1 MNNLIIFIIS
11 IIVFLLLFDLF
22 IRSLPNHKFIFFKSS
37 KILLHLN
44 DNTIL
49 ILTYIFCSILVIFN
63 GFESFLIGLFLFLL
77 IKYFYLSSNA
87 NNYYLYKIA
96 KFLSIFGCIS
106 TFICCIYIFVNNNIY
121 NIKINLSLFLYIL
134 NSIFKIV
141 KDLFLSFIIILFFII
156 VIDNIKKGN

>member
-1 MNNLIIFIIS
+1 MNNLIIFMIS

-22 IRSLPNHKFIFFKSS
+22 IRSLPNHKFIFVKSS
-37 KILLHLN
+37 KNPLHLN

-63 GFESFLIGLFLFLL
+63 GFESFLIVFFLFLL
-77 IKYFYLSSNA
+77 IKYFHLFSTA
-87 NNYYLYKIA
+87 NNYCLYKIA

-106 TFICCIYIFVNNNIY
+106 TVIYFIYIFINN

-141 KDLFLSFIIILFFII
+141 KDLFMSFIIILFFII
-156 VIDNIKKGN
+156 IIDNFKKGN